1 MSDIDY
7 IKEFLKTKFKDNYQ
21 SLKFVSKRDDGN
33 CNEPMFNS
41 EFEMYNFDKGILK
54 NDNPLC
60 AVDGLD
66 IQSDCIYFIE
76 FKDGKIFDKEKEKKK
91 IRLKLLESLI
101 EIQELLNFSS
111 FDRINNLKK
120 IFILVYN
127 KEKNLKVDIF
137 PDDFKKEREENSKNN
152 FKQFCEQLLRYK
164 RNGIYTD
171 IIFFDKDEFQENY
184 ISKYL
189 NDKNCRKSN

>member
-1 MSDIDY
+1 MSDINC
-7 IKEFLKTKFKDNYQ
+7 IEKFLKTKFKDNYQ
-21 SLKFVSKRDDGN
+21 SLRFVSKRDDGN
-33 CNEPMFNS
+33 CSEPMFNS
-41 EFEMYNFDKGILK
+41 EFKMYNFDKGMLK
-54 NDNPLC
+54 NNNPLC

-66 IQSDCIYFIE
+66 IQDDCIYFIE

-111 FDRINNLKK
+111 FNRINGLKK

-127 KEKNLKVDIF
+127 KEKNLKVEILQ
-137 PDDFKKEREENSKNN
+137 DDFKTEREKNLKNN

-164 RNGIYTD
+164 KMAFIQ
-171 IIFFDKDEFQENY
+171 IFFF
-184 ISKYL
+184 
-189 NDKNCRKSN
+189 

>member
-1 MSDIDY
+1 M
-7 IKEFLKTKFKDNYQ
+7 Q
-21 SLKFVSKRDDGN
+21 
-33 CNEPMFNS
+33 
-41 EFEMYNFDKGILK
+41 
-54 NDNPLC
+54 
-60 AVDGLD
+60 
-66 IQSDCIYFIE
+66 
-76 FKDGKIFDKEKEKKK
+76 IFDKEKEKKK

-127 KEKNLKVDIF
+127 KEKNIKVDIF
-137 PDDFKKEREENSKNN
+137 PDDFKKEREENSKNNFKDN

-171 IIFFDKDEFQENY
+171 IIFLDKDEFQENY